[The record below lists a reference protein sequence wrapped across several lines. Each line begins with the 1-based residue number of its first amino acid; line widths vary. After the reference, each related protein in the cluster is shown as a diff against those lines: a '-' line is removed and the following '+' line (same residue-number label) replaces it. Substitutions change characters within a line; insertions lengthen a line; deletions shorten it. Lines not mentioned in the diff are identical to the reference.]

1 MRYWLLPL
9 LIAVLLLPVFTF
21 ATHIIGGELTYQHLG
36 GSQYQVTLKLFRDCG
51 PGNAG
56 FPNTA
61 QIRAWYNQGSNY
73 VPINIPYAGS
83 SVVPPQID
91 SCVVNPGVCVEQAI
105 YSQTATLPQVPGGY
119 HIMYQLCC
127 RNGSVLNV
135 VNPLNVGASFY
146 SFLPPDTAVY
156 PPNTPTVWLEDFT
169 LPNFTQIDNGATA
182 WSRTIAPQTD
192 YAEVRNNLFEA
203 KDTDGEVKWTSQ
215 WVNISSYAT
224 GVNLSAVL
232 AEVGTMEGTDSINI
246 FYRVNNGPEI
256 PFPFNGY
263 NADDFGS
270 VNAYAYCVT
279 GDSIQVVCK
288 IKNDANA
295 EYHRLDDVRISE
307 CGLPTTFPIGNNSAP
322 TFNNFPPIF
331 LCQSDT
337 FNFNHA
343 ATDPDGDSL
352 AYKLCDPYDEYS
364 GGVNTPPAFVGNN
377 PVIPIIPWQT
387 GFNAIKPLGPPRLV
401 IDSITGMLTGIP
413 QNVGQYVVGVC
424 VEEWRNDSLINTTR
438 RDFQFNIVYCPPIAQ
453 AGIDTTQATLS
464 VCNGNAITFPNQS
477 DPAGAPNFWDFGD
490 LSVTTDTSYKVSPTY
505 TYPDTGK
512 YTVMLVTNYGTA
524 CADTVY
530 QDVYVGYVNAGFIHD
545 APQCENTP
553 VNFTDTSNASN
564 NATINSWTWDFG
576 DGNNSSIQN
585 PSHPYSPGGSYTVKL
600 IVGTDIGC
608 TDSVTATIQID
619 SIPIVDAGTN
629 QNICATL
636 GPLSLSGTTTTGTGT
651 WTSSGTGTFAPNPN
665 VLNPSYNPSAADTA
679 AGSVILYFSSTNN
692 GACNA
697 VKDSVVIT
705 FVPNPYA
712 IAGPNLTVCANNAA
726 VNLNGLVGNCTGGTW
741 TTSGTGTFAPSAN
754 VLNPTYNPSNADTA
768 AGTVNLTLTTTG
780 NGSCPAD
787 TSILTI
793 TITPAPNVQ
802 AGPDQNVCAAQ
813 SSVTLAGSV
822 GGPTTTGTWSTSGTG
837 TFSPNPNTLPGV
849 YVPSAADTA
858 AGSVTLV
865 LTSTGN
871 GNCNAVTDTVVLTFI
886 PSPAVTTAGSI
897 TVCANNASVPL
908 NGTSTTGTGVWSS
921 SGTGTFNPN
930 NTALN
935 ASYLPSSADTAAG
948 SVVIT
953 LISTNNGSCPA
964 DTQQLTITYSN
975 APAAFPG
982 ANDTVCANNLAYG
995 LNGAV
1000 WNATGGTW
1008 ITSGDGT
1015 FAPSP
1020 GILNPT
1026 YTPGPNDTTN
1036 GSVTLTLITT
1046 GNGSCLADSSTLILT
1061 IVPAPTVSA
1070 GPNQIL
1076 CLNAPS
1082 ASLNGTSTT
1091 GSGVWSSTGTGTFSP
1106 SSNVLTPT
1114 YTPSS
1119 ADTAA
1124 GLVKLILTSSANG
1137 SCLPVTD
1144 TMTLSFVPLQVVNA
1158 GRDTTLCA
1166 NNANLQL
1173 NGSVTNGPASGKWT
1187 SSGTGTFS
1195 PSDSILSPTYI
1206 PSAADTTAGSVT
1218 IRLTATYGCAPV
1230 YDSIIITFTPAP
1242 FVNAGPDQT
1251 LCNNNP
1257 NATLSGIISGGATTG
1272 VWSTPNG
1279 TGTFSPSANSLNTTY
1294 VPTPADTVA
1303 GSVTIVL
1310 TSTNNGNC
1318 LAVTDTLILT
1328 FISQPTALAGPDMT
1342 VCANDTVAL
1351 SGLIQ
1356 NGSGQGIW
1364 STPNGTGTF
1373 IPSNT
1378 ALNGGY
1384 VFSPADTLAG
1394 TVTLVLTS
1402 TNNGNCLPVTD
1413 TLVITITPAPY
1424 ANAGPDVSVCANN
1437 ANVSLNGSVG
1447 HASGGR
1453 WVSTGDG
1460 TFSPSDSILLTNYIP
1475 GSGDT
1480 ANGTVKIILI
1490 TTGNGI
1496 CNPSTDTM
1504 TVTITPA
1511 PNVDGNGPVYV
1522 CQGTMTAKLNG
1533 KVSGGASTGQWST
1546 LGSGTFTPSN
1556 NILNPTYNLST
1567 ADTTA
1572 GMVKLVLTSTNNG
1585 GCLAVTDTIDLII
1598 TTLATVT
1605 VGNDTT
1611 VCSSIDSIKVNGTVT
1626 GGSGTGR
1633 WTSSGTGSYFPTDSM
1648 NNPTYVPSSGDTAA
1662 GSVVLYFHAIAS
1674 CLPVYDSIIVTF
1686 QTAPWANAGG
1696 NFNICEGQTIQLN
1709 GSVGNGSGVKWNTS
1723 GTGTFNPNDS
1733 TLVTAYTPS
1742 AGDIAT
1748 GSVWFALQTGGL
1760 GLCPGDVDSI
1770 KVNIGSVP
1778 MADFWSSPVCQG
1790 EQLQLIDTSTVG
1802 NGTINFWSYIIGTD
1816 TLVAEDTSYAAS
1828 GSTVTIKHIVKTN
1841 FGCTDTITKTF
1852 AVNPKPTA
1860 AFLWDPYCND
1870 SVQFTDQS
1878 SADVVSWAWNFGD
1891 STGSV
1896 LQHPGHTFPDTS
1908 NKYLVTLTV
1917 TSDSGCTASVSDTI
1931 RIPDGALADYD
1942 PHGGTFPGNQSIDF
1956 TNKSTN
1962 ATSYWWDFDDGS
1974 TDTQT
1979 NPSHTYGQD
1988 GTYNVLL
1995 IAFDSLG
2002 CPDSVSYEF
2011 IIEPVEDDEKPV
2023 AVPSAFTPN
2032 GDGENDILYVRGGP
2046 VVNLNFTVFNEWGNV
2061 VFHTNNQSEG
2071 WNGKYRG
2078 QKQPN
2083 GTYVYTVTGETK
2095 SGDPID
2101 LVGEVNIL
2109 R

>member
-1 MRYWLLPL
+1 MRILEMLSATMSMKNLIIGVFFLLGLTLSYGQTCSCGAVTTFNVDLSAKADTTWSVVSTRSGHCCGATGSTKCIRFLVIVNPKTTEIGFDVQKPSPPGGAFYQVNCGTPTSLGTPL
-9 LIAVLLLPVFTF
+9 CVQGLDTFCITFCKSGGDAPTYVISASLGYSSSPDFTLRENCTGEMF
-21 ATHIIGGELTYQHLG
+21 ATGLNEPSINWTSISPGAVGQYNSYLSCTTACDTTY
-36 GSQYQVTLKLFRDCG
+36 VTPPVGAPSCIEYEVSGTLSGC
-51 PGNAG
+51 
-56 FPNTA
+56 
-61 QIRAWYNQGSNY
+61 
-73 VPINIPYAGS
+73 GS
-83 SVVPPQID
+83 SVFRDTIK
-91 SCVVNPGVCVEQAI
+91 VC
-105 YSQTATLPQVPGGY
+105 TVPG
-119 HIMYQLCC
+119 M
-127 RNGSVLNV
+127 SVNITPSNPVICFGASNAVLTANV
-135 VNPLNVGASFY
+135 TGGAPPYLYTWSNSSTTQSVSVGAGTYWVSVTDTTQGC
-146 SFLPPDTAVY
+146 PPITDTV
-156 PPNTPTVWLEDFT
+156 V
-169 LPNFTQIDNGATA
+169 
-182 WSRTIAPQTD
+182 
-192 YAEVRNNLFEA
+192 
-203 KDTDGEVKWTSQ
+203 
-215 WVNISSYAT
+215 
-224 GVNLSAVL
+224 
-232 AEVGTMEGTDSINI
+232 VGTQPPVPVPT
-246 FYRVNNGPEI
+246 
-256 PFPFNGY
+256 
-263 NADDFGS
+263 AGS
-270 VNAYAYCVT
+270 NSPVCE
-279 GDSIQVVCK
+279 GDSILLTSTTVSGASYSWSGPNGFTDTLQNPF
-288 IKNDANA
+288 IYPATAANGGK
-295 EYHRLDDVRISE
+295 YYV
-307 CGLPTTFPIGNNSAP
+307 SA
-322 TFNNFPPIF
+322 
-331 LCQSDT
+331 
-337 FNFNHA
+337 
-343 ATDPDGDSL
+343 
-352 AYKLCDPYDEYS
+352 
-364 GGVNTPPAFVGNN
+364 
-377 PVIPIIPWQT
+377 
-387 GFNAIKPLGPPRLV
+387 
-401 IDSITGMLTGIP
+401 SING
-413 QNVGQYVVGVC
+413 
-424 VEEWRNDSLINTTR
+424 
-438 RDFQFNIVYCPPIAQ
+438 
-453 AGIDTTQATLS
+453 
-464 VCNGNAITFPNQS
+464 CNGNADSVVVTVVPKPAAPVASNNGPLCEGATLQLNASNVPGATYTWTGPNGFSSSVQNPTKSPIAAADSGYYYVRVTVGGCTSDLDSTWVSVTPKPATPVAGSNGPLCAGATLNLTATGPAGSYSWTGPNSFSSSAQNPSKSGVTALDSGQYIVVVTVNGCPS
-477 DPAGAPNFWDFGD
+477 DP
-490 LSVTTDTSYKVSPTY
+490 
-505 TYPDTGK
+505 
-512 YTVMLVTNYGTA
+512 
-524 CADTVY
+524 DTVLV
-530 QDVYVGYVNAGFIHD
+530 DIDDPAIVNAGSNQTVCAGF
-545 APQCENTP
+545 APIP
-553 VNFTDTSNASN
+553 VS
-564 NATINSWTWDFG
+564 G
-576 DGNNSSIQN
+576 SS
-585 PSHPYSPGGSYTVKL
+585 STG
-600 IVGTDIGC
+600 
-608 TDSVTATIQID
+608 
-619 SIPIVDAGTN
+619 
-629 QNICATL
+629 
-636 GPLSLSGTTTTGTGT
+636 SGT
-651 WTSSGTGTFAPNPN
+651 WSSSGTGTFT
-665 VLNPSYNPSAADTA
+665 PSANLFNSNYNPTVADTT
-679 AGSVILYFSSTNN
+679 AGSVWLYFTSQNN
-692 GACNA
+692 GACSSVRDSILVTFTPAPFA
-697 VKDSVVIT
+697 V
-705 FVPNPYA
+705 
-712 IAGPNLTVCANNAA
+712 AGGNVTVCANNAN
-726 VNLNGLVGNCTGGTW
+726 VNLNGAVGNATGGTW
-741 TTSGTGTFAPSAN
+741 ITSGDGSFSPSPGI
-754 VLNPTYNPSNADTA
+754 LNPTYIPGTNDTA
-768 AGTVNLTLTTTG
+768 NGTVKLTLITTG
-780 NGSCPAD
+780 NGSCKAD
-787 TSILTI
+787 SSSITV
-793 TITPAPNVQ
+793 TITPAPYVN
-802 AGPDQNVCAAQ
+802 AGPDQIVCATNP
-813 SSVTLAGSV
+813 SVTLAGVVS
-822 GGPTTTGTWSTSGTG
+822 GPTNTGQWSTLGSG
-837 TFSPNPNTLPGV
+837 TFSPSNTALTGSYNP
-849 YVPSAADTA
+849 SSADTT

-871 GNCNAVTDTVVLTFI
+871 GNCNPVTDTMVITFI
-886 PSPAVTTAGSI
+886 SNVSVNAGTNV
-897 TVCANNASVPL
+897 TVCGNNPNVSL
-908 NGTSTTGTGVWSS
+908 NGTSSTGTGIWST
-921 SGTGTFNPN
+921 SGTGTFNPS
-930 NTALN
+930 NTSLTTT
-935 ASYLPSSADTAAG
+935 YLPSSADTAAG
-948 SVVIT
+948 SVTIK
-953 LISTNNGSCPA
+953 LISTNNGSCA
-964 DTQQLTITYSN
+964 GDTDQIVITILD
-975 APAAFPG
+975 APVAFPG

-1036 GSVTLTLITT
+1036 KTVTLTLITT
-1046 GNGSCLADSSTLILT
+1046 GNGSCLADSASLTLT
-1061 IVPAPTVSA
+1061 IVPAPVVNA

-1076 CLNAPS
+1076 CLNTPS

-1106 SSNVLTPT
+1106 SANVLTPT

-1124 GLVKLILTSSANG
+1124 GMVKLILTSSANG

-1173 NGSVTNGPASGKWT
+1173 NGSVTNGPSSGKWT

-1279 TGTFSPSANSLNTTY
+1279 TGTFSPSANNLNTTY
-1294 VPTPADTVA
+1294 VPSPADTVA

-1351 SGLIQ
+1351 SGQIK
-1356 NGSGQGIW
+1356 NGSGKGIW

-1413 TLVITITPAPY
+1413 TLVVTITPAPF

-1437 ANVSLNGSVG
+1437 ANVSLNGTVG

-1460 TFSPSDSILLTNYIP
+1460 TFSPSDSILTTTYIP

-1490 TTGNGI
+1490 TTGNGL
-1496 CNPSTDTM
+1496 CNPSTDTL

-1511 PNVDGNGPVYV
+1511 PKVDGNGPVYV

-1533 KVSGGASTGQWST
+1533 KVTGGASTGQWST
-1546 LGSGTFTPSN
+1546 LGSGTFTPSS
-1556 NILNPTYNLST
+1556 NILNPTYNLSA

-1572 GMVKLVLTSTNNG
+1572 GKVKLVLTSTNNG
-1585 GCLAVTDTIDLII
+1585 GCLAVSDTIDLII

-1605 VGNDTT
+1605 VGNDTS
-1611 VCSSIDSIKVNGTVT
+1611 VCSSIDSIKVNGQVT

-1648 NNPTYVPSSGDTAA
+1648 NNPTYVPSSADTAA

-1674 CLPVYDSIIVTF
+1674 CMPVYDSIIITF
-1686 QTAPWANAGG
+1686 QTSPWANAGS
-1696 NFNICEGQTIQLN
+1696 NFNICEGQIIQLN
-1709 GSVGNGSGVKWNTS
+1709 GSVGNGTGVKWNTT

-1742 AGDIAT
+1742 AADIAN
-1748 GSVWFALQTGGL
+1748 GFVWFALQTGGN
-1760 GLCPGDVDSI
+1760 GICPGDVDSI
-1770 KVNIGSVP
+1770 KVNIGSIP

-1790 EQLQLIDTSTVG
+1790 DQLQLIDTSTVG

-1816 TLVAEDTSYAAS
+1816 TLLAEDTSYTAA
-1828 GSTVTIKHIVKTN
+1828 GSSITIKHIVKTS

-1878 SADVVSWAWNFGD
+1878 SSDVVSWAWNFGD
-1891 STGSV
+1891 STGSII
-1896 LQHPGHTFPDTS
+1896 QHPGHTFPDTA

-1917 TSDSGCTASVSDTI
+1917 TSDSGCTASASDTI
-1931 RIPDGALADYD
+1931 RIPEGALADYD
-1942 PHGGTFPGNQSIDF
+1942 PQGGTYPGNQAIDF
-1956 TNKSTN
+1956 TNKSAN

-2011 IIEPVEDDEKPV
+2011 IIEPVNDEEKPV

-2046 VVNLNFTVFNEWGNV
+2046 VINLSFSVFNEWGNE

-2083 GTYVYTVTGETK
+2083 GTYVFTVTGETK